1 MKLSL
6 MVGLLVGALGA
17 QAGDVVRWETPR
29 DISGDGDVVT
39 EGRPVMAV
47 NWSSADTV
55 VNGVAFAHSTTT
67 TGQGLLNTSWA
78 HYLATDFSS
87 RVADEFLKTGG
98 GACSADYRRLL
109 CGGIY
114 DGKNAQGSYDRTLT
128 LRNLVPGRTY
138 LVQLWFNDV
147 RTGVSDGGIHYTHFG
162 ASHQVLIDGAVT
174 ARYKISTDG
183 AALGQHVVGRFTAP
197 GPSVSIL
204 LSPQTIDLGQNPLA
218 PPSAQLNAFQLRD
231 VTSLGEMIAWGT
243 PCTIGADAD
252 VSTEGISCLACHF
265 RTSDADSYSVNGV
278 AFTGSGTAANAA
290 KVSFTVPNGSI
301 GGKANVFA
309 DGATRPEEVSADYLS
324 VIAGGVYA
332 DRAAE
337 AVVTLSGLVPGR
349 SYLVQVWLNDSRGNR
364 GGGSNARM
372 LVDDVPLLI
381 ASDGAPRLGQHV
393 TGRFRAR
400 GTTKTFRL
408 HHLAT
413 GIAGDISASLNAIQV
428 RELPDTLAVES
439 VSAKAAQGETDV
451 ATEGSGCYAFSYS
464 SSEVIANGVTFSKGV
479 AGAEPL
485 AGKVT
490 LTPALSLLAQ
500 NAFLPTPSVVSDA
513 YGKLLGSA
521 AYQDNATELSVT
533 LKDLTPGRCYLA
545 QFWMNDQRTQYG
557 PTMTVAFPGCP
568 ETFPMRAA
576 DAPNLGP
583 VGTFA
588 FVADA
593 CEKTYS
599 FTYDHTVAHRT
610 IAAQLNA
617 LQLRDVGDGC
627 WRWGGAGNWTA
638 AGTGW
643 VRNDDPVPEELW
655 TPEAGA
661 TNVALVTTGTIRP
674 TEDVTVA
681 RLLSV
686 GPLVVGEPGDTV
698 KLTVADEVVAD
709 SCTVHSVWGAEHV
722 RKTRSGEL
730 VLTGACPSLVD
741 VYVQTGRVTF
751 ATDLV
756 KCAFVRVAKG
766 AELAVVEGHEVSLS
780 ALVGE
785 GCVTGAGTLALGP
798 GGDQMLV
805 CTFAGTPTLRHEGPM
820 NVTLCVAQTVGG
832 LSVEQADGAG
842 AFDFGG
848 LTHSLASIAGG
859 SYRNGTLGGTLVVK
873 TEARFAGVALEPGTR
888 VTSLA
893 PLHVEDAQDLAN
905 VTFAVPDPVS
915 LKAQGGVVVSAAQG
929 TTGEPV
935 FEVANGFSVV
945 GETTEDGARI
955 WRLKKPGIVII
966 FR

>member
-1 MKLSL
+1 
-6 MVGLLVGALGA
+6 MVGLVAGALGA
-17 QAGDVVRWETPR
+17 HAGDVVRWDLPR

-47 NWSSADTV
+47 NWSSADAV
-55 VNGVAFAHSTTT
+55 VNGVEFAHSTATS
-67 TGQGLLNTSWA
+67 GLGLLNTSWA
-78 HYLATDFSS
+78 HYLATDLSS
-87 RVADEFLKTGG
+87 RVADEFLKTSG

-138 LVQLWFNDV
+138 LVQLWFNDA
-147 RTGVSDGGIHYTHFG
+147 RTGALDGGIHYTHFG
-162 ASHQVLIDGAVT
+162 ASHQVLIDGTVT
-174 ARYKISTDG
+174 ARYKIGTDG

-231 VTSLGEMIAWGT
+231 VTNLGEMIAWGGA
-243 PCTIGADAD
+243 CTIRADSD
-252 VSTEGISCLACHF
+252 VSTEGESYLACHF
-265 RTSDADSYSVNGV
+265 RTSDADGYSVNGV

-290 KVSFTVPNGSI
+290 KVSFTVPNGSV

-309 DGATRPEEVSADYLS
+309 NGATRPEEVSVDYLS
-324 VIAGGVYA
+324 VVAGGVYA

-349 SYLVQVWLNDSRGNR
+349 SYLVQVWLNDSRSNR

-381 ASDGAPRLGQHV
+381 ASDEAPRLGQHV

-408 HHLAT
+408 RHLAT
-413 GIAGDISASLNAIQV
+413 GISGDISASLNALQV
-428 RELPDTLAVES
+428 RELPDPIAFES

-464 SSEVIANGVTFSKGV
+464 SSEVTANGVTFSRGV

-490 LTPALSLLAQ
+490 LTPALSSLAQ

-513 YGKLLGSA
+513 YGKLLASA
-521 AYQDNATELSVT
+521 VYQDRVTKLSVT
-533 LKDLTPGRCYLA
+533 LKDLTPGRRYLA
-545 QFWMNDQRTQYG
+545 QLWMNDQRPQYG
-557 PTMTVAFPGCP
+557 PTMTVLFPGCS
-568 ETFPMRAA
+568 EAFPMRAA
-576 DAPNLGP
+576 DEPYLGP
-583 VGTFA
+583 VGTFV
-588 FVADA
+588 FVAETS
-593 CEKTYS
+593 EKTYS
-599 FTYDHTVAHRT
+599 VNYGRT
-610 IAAQLNA
+610 SPSRLIAAQLNA

-661 TNVALVTTGTIRP
+661 TNVAVVTTGTIRP

-681 RLLSV
+681 RLLSA
-686 GPLVVGEPGDTV
+686 GTLVVGEPGDAARLAV
-698 KLTVADEVVAD
+698 VDEVIAD
-709 SCTVHSVWGAEHV
+709 SCTVHSAWGASHV
-722 RKTRSGEL
+722 RKTHPGEL
-730 VLTGACPSLVD
+730 VLAGACASLSD
-741 VYVQTGRVTF
+741 IYVQTGRVAF
-751 ATDLV
+751 ATDSV
-756 KCAFVRVAKG
+756 KCAFARVAKG
-766 AELAVVEGHEVSLS
+766 AELAVAENHVLTLS
-780 ALVGE
+780 ALVGD
-785 GCVTGAGTLALGP
+785 GTVTGAGMLTLGP
-798 GGDQMLV
+798 GGDQELA
-805 CTFAGTPTLRHEGPM
+805 CTFTGTPKLRHMGPM
-820 NVTLCVAQTVGG
+820 NVKFAVAQTAGG
-832 LSVEQADGAG
+832 LSIEQTSGAG
-842 AFDFGG
+842 ACDFGG
-848 LTHSLASIAGG
+848 LTHRLASIAGG
-859 SYRNGTLGGTLVVK
+859 TYLNGVLGGVFSV
-873 TEARFAGVALEPGTR
+873 EAESMFSAVAIESGTR
-888 VTSLA
+888 VIVRA
-893 PLHVEDAQDLAN
+893 PLHIDDVQSLAN
-905 VTFAVPDPVS
+905 VTFVVPDPVS
-915 LKAQGGVVVSAAQG
+915 LKAQGGIVVSAAEG

-935 FEVANGFSVV
+935 FEVANGYAV
-945 GETTEDGARI
+945 GVKSEDGMRV
-955 WRLKKPGIVII
+955 WRLKNPGLLIIVH
-966 FR
+966 